1 MERIVFTEHNGIQIL
16 IADFSNLQ
24 AGDELTAAM
33 EKAKEM
39 IRGQPPASVRVL
51 ADITNGHF
59 NQAVVSAMKEF
70 TSGNTPFIKADAV
83 VGVEG
88 LLQVGLTAISR
99 VTGRNFKTFKDR
111 ASAMDWLAKQ

>member
-1 MERIVFTEHNGIQIL
+1 MERVVFTEHKGAKIL
-16 IADFSNLQ
+16 VVDFSNLQ
-24 AGDELTAAM
+24 TGGELTATM
-33 EKAKEM
+33 EKAKQL
-39 IRGQPPASVRVL
+39 IRSQPPKSVLAL

-59 NQAVVSAMKEF
+59 NQTLVADMKEF
-70 TSGNTPFIKADAV
+70 TSGNTPFMKADAV